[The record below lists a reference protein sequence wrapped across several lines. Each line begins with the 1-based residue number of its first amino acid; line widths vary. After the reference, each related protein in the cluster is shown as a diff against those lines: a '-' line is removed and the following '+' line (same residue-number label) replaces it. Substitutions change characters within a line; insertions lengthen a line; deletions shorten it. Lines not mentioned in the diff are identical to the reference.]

1 MIIFSHFC
9 AKLIFTVNANN
20 EIKELGN
27 VLMLIIT
34 DLCLKKQLNLSVFV
48 SAGPANGQNRCRRSL
63 CS

>member
-27 VLMLIIT
+27 VLMFIIT
-34 DLCLKKQLNLSVFV
+34 DLCLKN
-48 SAGPANGQNRCRRSL
+48 N
-63 CS
+63 